1 MFNSVSSP
9 QPGSYF
15 DLKQQVTRSM
25 QSAQVDDQIF
35 EAVQRLFEQTLNSG
49 KIVLSRPERNRL
61 LRDIMKSV
69 LTDMLSR
76 IDDHK

>member
-15 DLKQQVTRSM
+15 DLQQRVTHSL
-25 QSAQVDDQIF
+25 QSAKVDDQIF
-35 EAVQRLFEQTLNSG
+35 EAVQRLFEETLSSG

-61 LRDIMKSV
+61 LRDVMKLV
-69 LTDMLSR
+69 LGDMLEKMS
-76 IDDHK
+76 DHK

>member
-15 DLKQQVTRSM
+15 DLQQQVARSL
-25 QSAQVDDQIF
+25 QSARVDDQIF
-35 EAVQRLFEQTLNSG
+35 EAVQRLFEQTLDSR

-61 LRDIMKSV
+61 LRDVMKSV
-69 LTDMLSR
+69 LTDMLAKMN
-76 IDDHK
+76 DHT

>member
-15 DLKQQVTRSM
+15 DLRQRVARSL
-25 QSAQVDDQIF
+25 QSAQVDDRIF
-35 EAVQRLFEQTLNSG
+35 EAVQRLFEQTLDSG

-61 LRDIMKSV
+61 LRDVMKSV
-69 LTDMLSR
+69 LTDMLAKMN
-76 IDDHK
+76 DHT